1 MEILGNL
8 VHPLKSI
15 LVTAALPASA
25 GDEDDKWPAHQP
37 GLSVPATHGGGE
49 EEREGE
55 EGEGAGHTCR
65 RQANG
70 RARRRAAGGG
80 RLRWTAAEGR
90 AAERSSGTEQRNGTE
105 RNAAVGREGGGERI
119 LHAPS
124 WRKAGGG
131 WREENGGRRGECV
144 RGSCLPSLPWGS
156 SGKAGGV
163 TLTHDTAVALSN
175 VLKVEAKW

>member
-80 RLRWTAAEGR
+80 RLR
-90 AAERSSGTEQRNGTE
+90 
-105 RNAAVGREGGGERI
+105 
-119 LHAPS
+119 
-124 WRKAGGG
+124 
-131 WREENGGRRGECV
+131 
-144 RGSCLPSLPWGS
+144 
-156 SGKAGGV
+156 
-163 TLTHDTAVALSN
+163 
-175 VLKVEAKW
+175 